1 MAKIVFGMAVPHSG
15 MLGQKPEDWLN
26 NGDRD
31 RNNPELWFQNRTW
44 TYPELE
50 AHRGAA
56 FEPYLTIEERT
67 ARAGRCRAAL
77 DAMAEAYK
85 AAKVDVAIILGKD
98 QKEIWPDQSPSI
110 TIYTGQDVH

>member
-56 FEPYLTIEERT
+56 FEP
-67 ARAGRCRAAL
+67 
-77 DAMAEAYK
+77 
-85 AAKVDVAIILGKD
+85 
-98 QKEIWPDQSPSI
+98 
-110 TIYTGQDVH
+110 